1 MNKMLLTQIEKLKNF
16 SLAHQEKVHVGK
28 FIIDEYNG
36 NGKSHELFSTIL
48 EKSFD
53 DREKLEVSFQELTKS
68 KLQIKPYQIN
78 RILKTYFPPEEPG
91 KPVSAKKPD
100 LSSVEKTKGKTEKAE
115 SEIGFKELLEKESKK
130 FVRVR
135 TDYYKV
141 SFTLTSKKE
150 KAPALFYWKKGT
162 ITEDWGRDIIK
173 LIRKYDSFVNVPDNT
188 SNYKTEF
195 TEEGNNYFNLYTKPK
210 YFPGAGSIET
220 TKLFLTHIFRDKLE
234 FILDYLKLLYE
245 QPVQKLPVICLISK
259 EQETGKTT
267 FLRWLCTIFD
277 GNGII
282 LGNEDFSNQFNTH
295 YVGKLVIGID
305 ESFID
310 RNLIKEKIK
319 RMVTD
324 PSINM
329 EAKGRDQVKVDF
341 NGKFVLLSN
350 KETNFIMMEDED
362 NRFFV
367 CKVPVIEKK
376 DPDIET
382 KLENEIPAF
391 LHYLKQRKL
400 FHQRKTRLWFE
411 PKDYE
416 TAALKKIIKS
426 TRSKVEKEMIS
437 WLENIFD
444 FNDELNEINVNPIK
458 LAPQIQQN
466 LKTIN
471 GLRSEIEHIL
481 KDNWN
486 LVPEKNRKFHH
497 PILKEEYDEYEKTM
511 VSMLKY
517 DIFQGKPYEITRSF
531 INSKTEN
538 SDFQ

>member
-1 MNKMLLTQIEKLKNF
+1 MQCAINF
-16 SLAHQEKVHVGK
+16 TGHNPLRDGRAA
-28 FIIDEYNG
+28 
-36 NGKSHELFSTIL
+36 
-48 EKSFD
+48 
-53 DREKLEVSFQELTKS
+53 R
-68 KLQIKPYQIN
+68 
-78 RILKTYFPPEEPG
+78 
-91 KPVSAKKPD
+91 
-100 LSSVEKTKGKTEKAE
+100 
-115 SEIGFKELLEKESKK
+115 LLEKWFLVSKLGDHTWSINSEK
-130 FVRVR
+130 
-135 TDYYKV
+135 YYWEMIEAQIL
-141 SFTLTSKKE
+141 SGELTS
-150 KAPALFYWKKGT
+150 
-162 ITEDWGRDIIK
+162 
-173 LIRKYDSFVNVPDNT
+173 
-188 SNYKTEF
+188 
-195 TEEGNNYFNLYTKPK
+195 
-210 YFPGAGSIET
+210 
-220 TKLFLTHIFRDKLE
+220 
-234 FILDYLKLLYE
+234 
-245 QPVQKLPVICLISK
+245 
-259 EQETGKTT
+259 
-267 FLRWLCTIFD
+267 TIFD

-282 LGNEDFSNQFNTH
+282 LGNEDFSNQFNSH

-391 LHYLKQRKL
+391 LHYLQQRKL

>member
-1 MNKMLLTQIEKLKNF
+1 MNKQLLSQIEKLKDF
-16 SLAHQEKVHVGK
+16 QLAHQEKVHVGK
-28 FIIDEYNG
+28 FIIDEYKG
-36 NGKSHELFSTIL
+36 NGKSYELFSTIL

-53 DREKLEVSFQELTKS
+53 DKEKLEASFKELTKS
-68 KLQIKPYQIN
+68 KLQITPYQIN
-78 RILKTYFPPEEPG
+78 RILKTYFPPEETE
-91 KPVSAKKPD
+91 KPVTAKKTD
-100 LSSVEKTKGKTEKAE
+100 NSSLEKTKGKTEKAE

-130 FVRVR
+130 YVRVR
-135 TDYYKV
+135 TDYYKI
-141 SFTLTSKKE
+141 SFTITSKKE

-195 TEEGNNYFNLYTKPK
+195 SEEGNNYFNLYTKPK
-210 YFPGAGSIET
+210 YFPSVGSIET
-220 TKLFLTHIFRDKLE
+220 TKLFLMHIFRDKLE
-234 FILDYLKLLYE
+234 FILDYLKILYE

-282 LGNEDFSNQFNTH
+282 LGNEDFSNKFNSH

-319 RMVTD
+319 RLVTD

-341 NGKFVLLSN
+341 NGKFILLSN
-350 KETNFIMMEDED
+350 KETNFIQMEDED

-367 CKVPVIEKK
+367 CKVPVIETK

-391 LHYLKQRKL
+391 LYYLQQRTL

-416 TAALKKIIKS
+416 TAALKKIVMS
-426 TRSKVEKEMIS
+426 TRSKVEKEMIA
-437 WLENIFD
+437 WLEGIFD
-444 FNDELNEINVNPIK
+444 FDENLSEITVIPVK
-458 LAPQIQQN
+458 LATQIQQN
-466 LKTIN
+466 LKSIN

-486 LVPEKNRKFHH
+486 LIPEKNQKFYH
-497 PILKEEYDEYEKTM
+497 PILKEEYNEYEKTM
-511 VSMLKY
+511 VSIIQY
-517 DIFQGKPYEITRSF
+517 DIHTGKPYKVTKSF
-531 INSKTEN
+531 LNSKSEN
-538 SDFQ
+538 FNLS

>member
-1 MNKMLLTQIEKLKNF
+1 MNTPLLSQIEKLKDF
-16 SLAHQEKVHVGK
+16 PLALQEKVHVGK

-36 NGKSHELFSTIL
+36 NGESYNLFSTIL

-53 DREKLEVSFQELTKS
+53 DMEKLEVSFKELTKS

-78 RILKTYFPPEEPG
+78 RILKTYFPPEESV
-91 KPVSAKKPD
+91 KPVTAKKTD
-100 LSSVEKTKGKTEKAE
+100 HSSVEKTKGKTEKAE

-141 SFTLTSKKE
+141 SFTLTSKKD

-195 TEEGNNYFNLYTKPK
+195 SEEGNNYFNLYTKPK
-210 YFPGAGSIET
+210 YFPVTGSIET

-234 FILDYLKLLYE
+234 FILDYLKILYE

-282 LGNEDFSNQFNTH
+282 LGNEDFSNKFNSH

-341 NGKFVLLSN
+341 NGKFILLSN
-350 KETNFIMMEDED
+350 KETNFIQMEDED

-367 CKVPVIEKK
+367 CKVPVIENK

-391 LHYLKQRKL
+391 LHYLQQRKL
-400 FHQRKTRLWFE
+400 FHLRKTRLWFE

-416 TAALKKIIKS
+416 TAALKKIVMN
-426 TRSKVEKEMIS
+426 TRSKVEKEMIFWMES
-437 WLENIFD
+437 IFD
-444 FNDELNEINVNPIK
+444 HEVEWEEIKVVPVK
-458 LAPQIQQN
+458 LANQIQQN
-466 LKTIN
+466 LKSYN
-471 GLRSEIEHIL
+471 SLRSEIEHIL
-481 KDNWN
+481 KENWR
-486 LVPEKNRKFHH
+486 LVPGGNQRFDHPMMDQEWIENGTIQQSIIRKDSC
-497 PILKEEYDEYEKTM
+497 I
-511 VSMLKY
+511 
-517 DIFQGKPYEITRSF
+517 GKPYTITRTF
-531 INSKTEN
+531 YNSKNEN
-538 SDFQ
+538 SNLS